1 MKRVTIYD
9 VAKEAG
15 VSLATV
21 SRVINGSN
29 VVKGPTRDKVQEAVD
44 KLGYKPN
51 AIAQG
56 LALQKTTTIGLVVPE
71 ASFTYTGQIIN
82 GLIDVAKI
90 YNYNIMAVLCGCAKK
105 TDDSATLDEYQTYY
119 NAVAENVS
127 FTSTSKNFNCEL
139 EMTQV
144 EDGTYRY
151 YIVMDQPVSAMY
163 DIVAIVVENDVAY
176 NDAEKMMPSIGIFD
190 DTKSMIPNQVDTAN
204 GFVKGIALSGESSTS
219 TIKLKMLVQWMDK
232 AKKNSTREF
241 LSYTLSADKNS

>member
-1 MKRVTIYD
+1 MHKF
-9 VAKEAG
+9 
-15 VSLATV
+15 
-21 SRVINGSN
+21 
-29 VVKGPTRDKVQEAVD
+29 VKLFLCCG
-44 KLGYKPN
+44 
-51 AIAQG
+51 I
-56 LALQKTTTIGLVVPE
+56 
-71 ASFTYTGQIIN
+71 
-82 GLIDVAKI
+82 
-90 YNYNIMAVLCGCAKK
+90 AVLCGCAKK

-127 FTSTSKNFNCEL
+127 FASTSKNFNCEL

-204 GFVKGIALSGESSTS
+204 GFVKGIALSGESSAS

-241 LSYTLSADKNS
+241 LSYTLSADADS